1 MNRPDDIQLIA
12 AAAILAIALAAL
24 CGCTTPK
31 NWLDEKIKD
40 DSGRVADQRI
50 EATVDGMV
58 DARLGSWLDRII
70 QAAGIGTGGVAA
82 GGGAV
87 WLTRRIRRAA

>member
-1 MNRPDDIQLIA
+1 MIITEVHIA
-12 AAAILAIALAAL
+12 RAALLAIVVAAL
-24 CGCTTPK
+24 CSGCMTPK